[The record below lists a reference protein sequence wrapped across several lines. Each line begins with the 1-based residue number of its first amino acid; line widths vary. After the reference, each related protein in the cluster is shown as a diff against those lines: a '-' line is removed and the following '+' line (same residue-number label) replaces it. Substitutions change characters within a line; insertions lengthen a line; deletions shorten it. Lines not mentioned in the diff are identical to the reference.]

1 MTHNELTMLQSLPL
15 EIKIEK
21 TKARIKEYV
30 QHFGLSNVYISYS
43 GGKDSEVLLDIARQ
57 LYHDIKAVFIN
68 TGQEFPETIKQVLLR
83 KKQGYNID
91 IITPKMRYKDV
102 IEKYGYPCISKEQAL
117 YIEDIRTTKSE
128 KMKKL
133 RLFGRNGSYKLSE
146 KWKYLLEENI
156 KISPKCC
163 TILKKNPV
171 KKYEKETGRKG
182 VVGTMASESSNRL
195 NSYLKTGCN
204 SFESNRPMSRPLG
217 FWREEDI
224 WQYIKNNNL
233 QISEMYTV
241 HRAER
246 TGCYGCLFGCHLE
259 EKETGTN
266 RIIKLKNTH
275 PSLYKHLMEKLN
287 YKKIMEV
294 LGLMTYEIVQ
304 EKLFDI

>member
-1 MTHNELTMLQSLPL
+1 MTSNELKMLQALPL
-15 EIKIEK
+15 DIKIEK
-21 TKARIKEYV
+21 TKYRLKEFVEY
-30 QHFGLSNVYISYS
+30 FGLNNVYISYS

-57 LYHDIKAVFIN
+57 IYPDIKAVFVN

-91 IITPKMRYKDV
+91 IITPKMRYKDIV
-102 IEKYGYPCISKEQAL
+102 EKYGYPCISKEQAL

-182 VVGTMASESSNRL
+182 IVGTMASESSNRL

-217 FWREEDI
+217 FWKEQDI
-224 WQYIKNNNL
+224 WNYIKTNNL
-233 QISEMYTV
+233 KITEMYTV
-241 HRAER
+241 HGAER

-259 EKETGTN
+259 ERKTGTN
-266 RIIKLKNTH
+266 RIIKLKKTH
-275 PSLYKHLMEKLN
+275 PALYKYLMDRLN
-287 YKKIMEV
+287 YREV
-294 LGLMTYEIVQ
+294 M
-304 EKLFDI
+304 KLLKLKVGDSHESK

>member
-1 MTHNELTMLQSLPL
+1 MTVKELTMLQSLPL

-21 TKARIKEYV
+21 TKARLKEYIE
-30 QHFGLSNVYISYS
+30 HFGLNHVYISYS

-57 LYHDIKAVFIN
+57 LYPNIKAVFIN
-68 TGQEFPETIKQVLLR
+68 TGQEYPETIKQVLFR

-91 IITPKMRYKDV
+91 IITPKMRYKD
-102 IEKYGYPCISKEQAL
+102 IIKKYGYPCISKEQAL

-133 RLFGRNGSYKLSE
+133 RLFGRDNGSYKLSE
-146 KWKYLLEENI
+146 KWKYLLNENL

-163 TILKKNPV
+163 TILKKNPI
-171 KKYEKETGRKG
+171 KIFEKETERKG
-182 VVGTMASESSNRL
+182 IVGTMASESSNRL

-224 WQYIKNNNL
+224 WNYINTNNL
-233 QISEMYTV
+233 KISEMYTIYG
-241 HRAER
+241 AER

-259 EKETGTN
+259 EQTTGSN

-275 PSLYKHLMEKLN
+275 PYLYTYLMEKLN
-287 YKKIMEV
+287 YKKVMKILRLKTE
-294 LGLMTYEIVQ
+294 EIQ
-304 EKLFDI
+304 KKLF